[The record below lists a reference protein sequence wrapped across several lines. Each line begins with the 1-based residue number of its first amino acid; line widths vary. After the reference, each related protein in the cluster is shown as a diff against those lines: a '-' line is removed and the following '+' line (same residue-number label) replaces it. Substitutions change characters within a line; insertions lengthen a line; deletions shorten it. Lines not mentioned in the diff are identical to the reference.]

1 MVTPADYRPFTAA
14 VALPPKPL
22 FTVMLIGLVGQ
33 ENLPMYFVLFLVNVL
48 TSVSAEVTQA
58 VKVAVVL
65 LSVASAVSD
74 PHR

>member
-1 MVTPADYRPFTAA
+1 
-14 VALPPKPL
+14 
-22 FTVMLIGLVGQ
+22 MLIGLVGQ

>member
-1 MVTPADYRPFTAA
+1 MTPADYRPFTAA

-33 ENLPMYFVLFLVNVL
+33 ENLPVDLVPFLVNVPM
-48 TSVSAEVTQA
+48 SAFVEVMQA

-65 LSVASAVSD
+65 LSVACAVSD
-74 PHR
+74 PRR

>member
-1 MVTPADYRPFTAA
+1 VVTPADYRPFTAA

>member
-1 MVTPADYRPFTAA
+1 MTPADYRPFTAA